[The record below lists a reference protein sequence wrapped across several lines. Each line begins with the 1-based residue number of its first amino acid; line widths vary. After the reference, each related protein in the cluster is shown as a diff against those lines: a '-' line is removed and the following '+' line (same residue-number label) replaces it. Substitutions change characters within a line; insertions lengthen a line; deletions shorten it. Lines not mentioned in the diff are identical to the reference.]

1 MKILTKTAL
10 LLALI
15 MPAIAASAQN
25 TTSPYSMYG
34 YGIINDR
41 ATSTQ
46 RQMGGIGYAMN
57 SGRQINIMN
66 PASYAAIDSLT
77 FLWDMGV
84 DVSMLWTQEGS
95 AKEHSVGGGLDYL
108 SMQFP
113 ISKHIGASIGLL
125 PYTSVGYSFGNKVAH
140 GTLENQGSGG
150 INEAYVGV
158 SATYFGISIGANI
171 SYDFGNIINDIYSS
185 PTTSGKSLFE
195 HVMRIRDW
203 NITLGAQYSKR
214 WNRFNKAT
222 VGVTFNPKKSLHG
235 SSMATVQ
242 DLVYDSRP
250 DTVGNL
256 RLGGNYYQPNTIGVG
271 FNFTRERTSRIMA
284 EVDFTYQD
292 WANAKFSPMYDK
304 NGKLLFDG
312 MKFNNR
318 YKVAAGGEYVPRV
331 RGTYGQRIA
340 FRFGGYYSRD
350 YLNIRSNQVKEY
362 GLSCG
367 LGLPTPEGKTVINFG
382 FEWKKR
388 FATPVNLISENYFN
402 VMVGVNFNELWFWQ
416 RKIK

>member
-10 LLALI
+10 ILAVI

-77 FLWDMGV
+77 FLWDMGI
-84 DVSMLWTQEGS
+84 DVSMLWAQEGS

-113 ISKHIGASIGLL
+113 ISKHLGASIGML
-125 PYTSVGYSFGNKVAH
+125 PYTSVGYAFGNKVAH

-150 INEAYVGV
+150 INEAYLGF
-158 SATYFGISIGANI
+158 SATYFGVSLGVNI
-171 SYDFGNIINDIYSS
+171 SYDFGNIVNAIYST
-185 PTTSGKSLFE
+185 PATSGNSLFE

-203 NITLGAQYSKR
+203 NITIGAQYTTR

-222 VGVTFNPKKSLHG
+222 IGLTFNPKKSMHG

-250 DTVGNL
+250 DTIGNL
-256 RLGGNYYQPNTIGVG
+256 RLAGNYYQPNTIGVG
-271 FNFTRERTSRIMA
+271 FNYTRERTSRLMA
-284 EVDFTYQD
+284 EIDFTYQD
-292 WANAKFSPMYDK
+292 WAKAKFSPMYDEA
-304 NGKLLFDG
+304 GKLLFEG
-312 MKFNNR
+312 MNFNNR
-318 YKVAAGGEYVPRV
+318 YKVALGGEYVPRI
-331 RGTYGQRIA
+331 RGSYGQRIA
-340 FRFGGYYSRD
+340 FRLGGFYSRD

-367 LGLPTPEGKTVINFG
+367 FGLPTPEGKTLINIG

-402 VMVGVNFNELWFWQ
+402 VMVGVNFNEVWFWQ